1 MVDNP
6 NPVSQMTSIIIT
18 TNTRDDLKACK
29 HGGNTYDD
37 VLKKLMK
44 FHHEKTGAVIVE

>member
-6 NPVSQMTSIIIT
+6 VVPDSMTSIIIT
-18 TNTRDDLKACK
+18 MRTRDDLKACK

-44 FHHEKTGAVIVE
+44 FHHDTTGAIVVE